1 MRSVDPEFK
10 IAYDLRNDQ
19 EANVIAKRT
28 MDGKKRT
35 AGAGDRSVDKD
46 NACPMFGADGVKW
59 MCLAGLAILGLGVGV
74 QLGVDQ
80 FGKSRS
86 SA

>member
-1 MRSVDPEFK
+1 MDPEFK

-19 EANVIAKRT
+19 EANVIARRT
-28 MDGKKRT
+28 MGDKKRT
-35 AGAGDRSVDKD
+35 AGTGDRSVDKR
-46 NACPMFGADGVKW
+46 NACPIFATDGIKW

-80 FGKSRS
+80 FGKSRP